1 MEVGP
6 QLEVPGPRTE
16 PETQRERGTAT
27 APQQKDTRWVIERI
41 QESFE
46 VRAP

>member
-1 MEVGP
+1 MEGGP
-6 QLEVPGPRTE
+6 QLEVPGRTE
-16 PETQRERGTAT
+16 PETQRERGKAT